1 MCKMCE
7 EAEMDWLRVA
17 EASNKKAR
25 EAEEAAKPKVTI
37 ARREPEVTPADA
49 RR

>member
-7 EAEMDWLRVA
+7 ETDLDWLQVA
-17 EASNKKAR
+17 AASNKKAR
-25 EAEEAAKPKVTI
+25 EAEEAAKLKAT
-37 ARREPEVTPADA
+37 AAKREPEATPADA